1 MTISKSVQAD
11 DASLHEEHERLRIF
25 EATAESFLHSNNVQE
40 LYEELCQI
48 ACDVS
53 GVVFAWVG
61 REAGGAVR
69 ALARCGEDHGY
80 LDEALITAIDGNLY
94 AKGPT
99 GRAILSNSPIVVRSI
114 ADDSAMAPWREAS
127 SRVGFASAASLPL
140 RIDGNS
146 VAALTLHSNVVGRFS
161 PELMITLERITL
173 MASFALSHI
182 QQRDA
187 LNELREVTTMRDYAL
202 TKIAHGLVITNAT
215 ISDYPIS
222 FVNTSFEQLTG
233 YRSSEVVGRNCR
245 FLQGPDTDLET
256 VQRIREALN
265 SNSFCEV
272 DLVNYKKNGEPFWN
286 HLSLFPFFNVQGELT
301 RYVGVLSDISDR
313 QRLESQLAQSQK
325 LEAIGTLAG
334 GIAHDF
340 NNLLLVIQGYASML
354 SASSHDEQQHLA
366 ATRIEEAVH
375 RGARLTRQL
384 LAYSRQQIHRPEP
397 LNLNYAVREA
407 LDLLEPLLRPDV
419 TLKTSLHSSMGLAM
433 LDASQIQ
440 QCIFN
445 LVTNAAEAMPDGGT
459 IQLRSRMINPA
470 QARALRFETDEE
482 TSYVALEVSDDGTGM
497 DETTRRRVF
506 EPFFTTK
513 SSGTGLGLASVY
525 GIVRQSHGH
534 VSVESELGV
543 GTTFHVYFPVV
554 ELAADNA
561 TVGAPRL
568 DATESGDIDVFGT
581 ETILIVEN
589 VEEARH
595 LLVTALRSHGF
606 TVLHASN
613 GAEALDISRE
623 ADGEIDVLL
632 ADVIMPGM
640 NGRELA
646 DHLLADR
653 PDLKVIFTSG
663 FSAGLLRQTAHAN
676 DDFVVIEKP
685 YRTFEVARTIRQLLD
700 APTARAR

>member
-1 MTISKSVQAD
+1 VTISKSVQAD
-11 DASLHEEHERLRIF
+11 DASLREEQERLRIF
-25 EATAESFLHSNNVQE
+25 EAIVQSCLQSDTVQE
-40 LYEELCQI
+40 LYEEVCRI

-61 REAGGAVR
+61 REVGGAVH
-69 ALARCGEDHGY
+69 ALTRCGEDHGY

-99 GRAILSNSPIVVRSI
+99 GRAILSNSPIVVHSI
-114 ADDSAMAPWREAS
+114 ADDSAMTPWREAAA
-127 SRVGFASAASLPL
+127 RVGFASAASLPL
-140 RIDGNS
+140 RIDGNA
-146 VAALTLHSNVVGRFS
+146 VASLTLHSDVVGRFT
-161 PELMITLERITL
+161 PALMATLEKLTS
-173 MASFALSHI
+173 MTSFALSHI

-187 LNELREVTTMRDYAL
+187 LNELQEVTAMRDYAL
-202 TKIAHGLVITNAT
+202 TKIAHGLVISNAT
-215 ISDYPIS
+215 ISDYPIT

-233 YRSSEVVGRNCR
+233 YNSSEVVGRNCR

-256 VQRIREALN
+256 VQRIREALDT
-265 SNSFCEV
+265 NSFCEV
-272 DLVNYKKNGEPFWN
+272 DLVNYKKNGESFWN
-286 HLSLFPFFNVQGELT
+286 HLTLFPFFNGQGELT

-340 NNLLLVIQGYASML
+340 NNLLLVIQGYASIL

-384 LAYSRQQIHRPEP
+384 LAYSRQQIHRPQP
-397 LNLNYAVREA
+397 LNLNQAVRES
-407 LDLLEPLLRPDV
+407 LDLLEPLLRSNV

-433 LDASQIQ
+433 LDTSQIQ
-440 QCIFN
+440 QCLFN
-445 LVTNAAEAMPDGGT
+445 LVANAAEAMSEGGT

-470 QARALRFETDEE
+470 QARALRFETDAA
-482 TSYVALEVSDDGTGM
+482 TSYAVLEVSDDGAGM
-497 DETTRRRVF
+497 DEPTRRRVF

-534 VSVESELGV
+534 VTVESELGV
-543 GTTFHVYFPVV
+543 GTTFHLYFPAV
-554 ELAADNA
+554 ELVPENA
-561 TVGAPRL
+561 KVGAPRVNP
-568 DATESGDIDVFGT
+568 AESGDIDVFGT

-595 LLVTALRSHGF
+595 LLVTALRAHGF

-613 GAEALDISRE
+613 GPDALDIARNTE
-623 ADGEIDVLL
+623 REIDVLL

-646 DHLLADR
+646 NQLLADR

-663 FSAGLLRQTAHAN
+663 FSAGLLRQKAYAD

-685 YRTFEVARTIRQLLD
+685 YRTLEVARTIRQLLD

>member
-11 DASLHEEHERLRIF
+11 DASFPEEQERLRIF
-25 EATAESFLHSNNVQE
+25 EEATLTCLHSNNAQE
-40 LYEELCQI
+40 LYEELCRI

-61 REAGGAVR
+61 LIAGGAVH
-69 ALARCGEDHGY
+69 AMARCGEDHGY
-80 LDEALITAIDGNLY
+80 LDEALITAIDGDLY

-99 GRAILSNSPIVVRSI
+99 GRAILSNTPIVVKSI
-114 ADDSAMAPWREAS
+114 ADDGGMKPWREAS
-127 SRVGFASAASLPL
+127 ARMGFASAAALPL
-140 RIDGNS
+140 SIDGS
-146 VAALTLHSNVVGRFS
+146 AVASLTLLSNVVDRFS
-161 PELMITLERITL
+161 PELMITLERVALI
-173 MASFALSHI
+173 ASFALSHI
-182 QQRDA
+182 RQRDA
-187 LNELREVTTMRDYAL
+187 LGELREVTTMRDYAL
-202 TKIAHGLVITNAT
+202 TKIAHGLVIANAT
-215 ISDYPIS
+215 ISDYPIT
-222 FVNTSFEQLTG
+222 FANTSFEQLTG
-233 YRSSEVVGRNCR
+233 YSSSEVIGRNCR

-265 SNSFCEV
+265 TNTFCEV
-272 DLVNYKKNGEPFWN
+272 NLVNYKRNGEPFWN

-313 QRLESQLAQSQK
+313 QLLESQLAQSQK

-334 GIAHDF
+334 GVAHDF

-354 SASSHDEQQHLA
+354 AESSHDEQQHLA

-384 LAYSRQQIHRPEP
+384 LAYSRQQIHRPQL
-397 LNLNYAVREA
+397 LNLNNAIRES
-407 LDLLEPLLRPDV
+407 LDLLEPLLRPGV
-419 TLKTSLHSSMGLAM
+419 TLKTALHSPMDLAM

-445 LVTNAAEAMPDGGT
+445 LVTNAAEAMPEGGT
-459 IQLRSRMINPA
+459 IQLRSRIIDPA

-497 DETTRRRVF
+497 DEATRRKVF

-513 SSGTGLGLASVY
+513 SAGTGLGLASVY

-534 VSVESELGV
+534 VSVESELAV
-543 GTTFHVYFPVV
+543 GTTFRMYFPASGHVT
-554 ELAADNA
+554 ENA
-561 TVGAPRL
+561 TVATPRL
-568 DATESGDIDVFGT
+568 TTTTSEDIDVFGT

-589 VEEARH
+589 VDEARD
-595 LLVTALRSHGF
+595 LLATALRNHGF
-606 TVLHASN
+606 TVLHASS
-613 GAEALDISRE
+613 GPEALDVSRD
-623 ADGEIDVLL
+623 ADRPIDVLL

-646 DHLLADR
+646 DHLLTDR

-663 FSAGLLRQTAHAN
+663 FSAGLLRQTDYAD
-676 DDFVVIEKP
+676 DDFIVIEKP
-685 YRTFEVARTIRQLLD
+685 YQTFEVARTIRRLLD
-700 APTARAR
+700 APTTRVR